1 MSEIVESLFGVSPE
15 RYRQQQDIALQR
27 EALAYAQL
35 NPMQRAEAGIYAGAR
50 QLGSGIG
57 RMLGGEDPGMRRVT
71 EQDQIIRSIN
81 LNDPETYGP
90 AAQRAS
96 QMGHTELAMKILQ
109 ASDAAFQRRESQ
121 NIDEAFRRYGDAPA
135 VAPAAPASIAPA
147 PVPTQP
153 NVGFGTTGVPG
164 VGMKL
169 PFADSLATRLNP
181 TTGEVEPVPLR
192 ENQAAAG
199 LFDKLNKT
207 YSPVFGTLA
216 LTAPQILT
224 RLNNKLA
231 ALTDNP
237 PEGMTPQMRAEMIAA
252 TKEEII
258 ATAEGK
264 REMLTPTNAMA
275 PQAAP
280 SAAPAIGLE
289 SKLEKLISDRRIFA
303 SQRPTKPGDV
313 NRVNNTIKGIDEEIK
328 RLTELNSPLAKVIAD
343 RDKFPPGDPR
353 RKPFDDFIEKETQL
367 VDRTITIGNRVLD
380 AKTMKVLY
388 TAPDA
393 TPAAIAEFKAFE
405 ALPENE
411 KKAYLELQ
419 KVKRPTPKIEIT
431 NAMPGDKNLA
441 DIPAFR
447 ASVQRTIEPQLKTIT
462 ATEQALTAINDSLAT
477 SNFAAYRA
485 AQVQF
490 ARAISGAGDLSQ
502 KELKAAG
509 ADPSLLGGTAD
520 YLSTVFSST
529 PTADTQKKIRST
541 LQAIQTVARKQA
553 QGEVDQQKAMA
564 LRSPGYNPDAVNEAL
579 KFPQLQAEA
588 AARAPIY
595 AVNPDTKQRI
605 MSTDGGST
613 WSPVR

>member
-1 MSEIVESLFGVSPE
+1 MTQIVESLFGVSPE
-15 RYRQQQDIALQR
+15 RYQEQKDAALQQ
-27 EALAYAQL
+27 EALTYAQL
-35 NPMQRAEAGIYAGAR
+35 NPRQRASAGIYAGAR
-50 QLGSGIG
+50 GLASGIG

-81 LNDPETYGP
+81 LNDPETFGP

-109 ASDAAFQRRESQ
+109 AGETAFQRRENQS
-121 NIDEAFRRYGDAPA
+121 IDEVFRKYRGGA
-135 VAPAAPASIAPA
+135 APAAVEPAAAPMPVAPVPAQPIANVGDPYLRRSIIENPERREDQVPAGQMEQRYVTQADLDLIKNYTGPKVQLPPA
-147 PVPTQP
+147 PV
-153 NVGFGTTGVPG
+153 
-164 VGMKL
+164 
-169 PFADSLATRLNP
+169 AS
-181 TTGEVEPVPLR
+181 
-192 ENQAAAG
+192 
-199 LFDKLNKT
+199 
-207 YSPVFGTLA
+207 
-216 LTAPQILT
+216 
-224 RLNNKLA
+224 
-231 ALTDNP
+231 
-237 PEGMTPQMRAEMIAA
+237 
-252 TKEEII
+252 
-258 ATAEGK
+258 
-264 REMLTPTNAMA
+264 AMA
-275 PQAAP
+275 PAAV
-280 SAAPAIGLE
+280 SAIGLE
-289 SKLEKLISDRRIFA
+289 GKLEKLVSDRRIFA

-343 RDKFPPGDPR
+343 RDKYPPGDPR

-380 AKTMKVLY
+380 AKTKAVLY
-388 TAPDA
+388 IAPDA
-393 TPAAIAEFKAFE
+393 TPAAIAEYKAFE
-405 ALPENE
+405 ALPKNE
-411 KKAYLELQ
+411 QEAFLKLQ
-419 KVKRPTPKIEIT
+419 AAKRPTPKIEIT

>member
-1 MSEIVESLFGVSPE
+1 MTQIVESLFGVSPE
-15 RYRQQQDIALQR
+15 RYQEQKDAALQQ

-35 NPMQRAEAGIYAGAR
+35 DPYQRATAGIYAGAR
-50 QLGSGIG
+50 GLASGIG

-81 LNDPETYGP
+81 LNDPETFGP

-121 NIDEAFRRYGDAPA
+121 NMDEAFRVYGGAPA
-135 VAPAAPASIAPA
+135 RSAAPAPA
-147 PVPTQP
+147 PV
-153 NVGFGTTGVPG
+153 
-164 VGMKL
+164 
-169 PFADSLATRLNP
+169 A
-181 TTGEVEPVPLR
+181 
-192 ENQAAAG
+192 
-199 LFDKLNKT
+199 
-207 YSPVFGTLA
+207 
-216 LTAPQILT
+216 
-224 RLNNKLA
+224 
-231 ALTDNP
+231 
-237 PEGMTPQMRAEMIAA
+237 MTPAPAQPIAKIGDPYLRRSIIQNPERREDQVPAGQMEQKFVTQADLDLIKNY
-252 TKEEII
+252 T
-258 ATAEGK
+258 GPQVQLPSD
-264 REMLTPTNAMA
+264 LT
-275 PQAAP
+275 
-280 SAAPAIGLE
+280 AAPAPVASAMGLE

-328 RLTELNSPLAKVIAD
+328 RLTELNSPLAKLIKD
-343 RDKFPPGDPR
+343 RDKLPAGDPR
-353 RKPFDDFIEKETQL
+353 IAIYDNAIKKESQYADKEITPPA
-367 VDRTITIGNRVLD
+367 VGGDRTAIAQELYD
-380 AKTMKVLY
+380 KTFDKL
-388 TAPDA
+388 
-393 TPAAIAEFKAFE
+393 TPAQRAVVNRKVEAEE
-405 ALPENE
+405 A
-411 KKAYLELQ
+411 
-419 KVKRPTPKIEIT
+419 KRAPKIEVK
-431 NAMPGDKNLA
+431 NVMPGDKNLA

>member
-1 MSEIVESLFGVSPE
+1 MTQIVESLFGVSPE
-15 RYRQQQDIALQR
+15 RYRQQQDVALQQ

-50 QLGSGIG
+50 QLAGGIG

-96 QMGHTELAMKILQ
+96 QMGHTDLAMKILQ
-109 ASDAAFQRRESQ
+109 AGETAFQRRENQ
-121 NIDEAFRRYGDAPA
+121 NIDEVFRKYRGG
-135 VAPAAPASIAPA
+135 AAPAP
-147 PVPTQP
+147 PVPTPTPTPMAADLPTFDSMQP
-153 NVGFGTTGVPG
+153 NVGAGTTGIPG
-164 VGMKL
+164 DAI
-169 PFADSLATRLNP
+169 PNLAKSGTRFNTL
-181 TTGEVEPVPLR
+181 TGEFEPVPDR
-192 ENQAAAG
+192 DQAAAG
-199 LFDKLNKT
+199 LFDTKTKT

-216 LTAPQILT
+216 LTAPQILI

-237 PEGMTPQMRAEMIAA
+237 PEGMTPQMREQMIAA
-252 TKEEII
+252 TKEEI
-258 ATAEGK
+258 T
-264 REMLTPTNAMA
+264 RLTPNAMA

-280 SAAPAIGLE
+280 SAAQAPVASAIGLE
-289 SKLEKLISDRRIFA
+289 GKLEKLRNDRKIYE
-303 SQRPTKPGDV
+303 SLRPTRPGDV
-313 NRVNNTIKGIDEEIK
+313 SRVTNTIKGIDEEIK
-328 RLTELNSPLAKVIAD
+328 RLTETNSTLAKLFAERD
-343 RDKFPPGDPR
+343 RLPPGDPR
-353 RKPFDDFIEKETQL
+353 IQIYDRAIKKESENVEKEPTPPAVGGDRTGIALELYDKPFDKL
-367 VDRTITIGNRVLD
+367 
-380 AKTMKVLY
+380 
-388 TAPDA
+388 
-393 TPAAIAEFKAFE
+393 TPAQRAVVNKKVAEEQAKNA
-405 ALPENE
+405 
-411 KKAYLELQ
+411 
-419 KVKRPTPKIEIT
+419 PKIEVK
-431 NAMPGDKNLA
+431 NVMPGDKNLA

-490 ARAISGAGDLSQ
+490 ARAISGAGDLNQ

-541 LQAIQTVARKQA
+541 LQAIRSVSQKQA
-553 QGEVDQQKAMA
+553 SNEVDQQRKMA
-564 LRSPGYNPDAVNEAL
+564 LRSPGYNAEAVNEAL
-579 KFPQLQAEA
+579 NFPQLQAGAATSAGGDLAAQA
-588 AARAPIY
+588 AAELARR
-595 AVNPDTKQRI
+595 K
-605 MSTDGGST
+605 GGK
-613 WSPVR
+613 

>member
-1 MSEIVESLFGVSPE
+1 MTQIVESLFGVSPE
-15 RYRQQQDIALQR
+15 RYQEQKDAALQQ
-27 EALAYAQL
+27 EALAYAKL
-35 NPMQRAEAGIYAGAR
+35 DPYERATAGIYAGAR
-50 QLGSGIG
+50 GLASGIG

-71 EQDQIIRSIN
+71 EQDQIIRSID

-121 NIDEAFRRYGDAPA
+121 NMDEAFRVYGGAPA
-135 VAPAAPASIAPA
+135 RSAAPASIAPA
-147 PVPTQP
+147 PAPVAMAPAPAKPIVKIGDPYLLRSIIQNPERREDQVPAGQMEQKFVTQADLDLIKNYTGP
-153 NVGFGTTGVPG
+153 QVQLLSDLTTPAA
-164 VGMKL
+164 
-169 PFADSLATRLNP
+169 PA
-181 TTGEVEPVPLR
+181 PV
-192 ENQAAAG
+192 A
-199 LFDKLNKT
+199 
-207 YSPVFGTLA
+207 S
-216 LTAPQILT
+216 
-224 RLNNKLA
+224 
-231 ALTDNP
+231 
-237 PEGMTPQMRAEMIAA
+237 
-252 TKEEII
+252 
-258 ATAEGK
+258 
-264 REMLTPTNAMA
+264 AMA
-275 PQAAP
+275 PQVP
-280 SAAPAIGLE
+280 LSVAPAIGLE
-289 SKLEKLISDRRIFA
+289 GKVEKLINDRRIFA

-328 RLTELNSPLAKVIAD
+328 RLTELNSPLAKLIKD
-343 RDKFPPGDPR
+343 RDKLPAGDPR
-353 RKPFDDFIEKETQL
+353 IAIYDNAIKKESQYADKEITPPAVG
-367 VDRTITIGNRVLD
+367 VDRTAIAQELYD
-380 AKTMKVLY
+380 KTFDKL
-388 TAPDA
+388 
-393 TPAAIAEFKAFE
+393 TPAQRAVVNKRVEEEQA
-405 ALPENE
+405 
-411 KKAYLELQ
+411 KKA
-419 KVKRPTPKIEIT
+419 PKIEVK
-431 NAMPGDKNLA
+431 NVMPGDKNLA

-462 ATEQALTAINDSLAT
+462 ATEQALTAIDDSLAT

-541 LQAIQTVARKQA
+541 LQAIQTVARRQA
-553 QGEVDQQKAMA
+553 QGEVNQQKAMA

-588 AARAPIY
+588 TARAPIY
-595 AVNPDTKQRI
+595 AVNPDTKARI

>member
-15 RYRQQQDIALQR
+15 RYKQQQDVALQR

-35 NPMQRAEAGIYAGAR
+35 NPIQRAEAGIYAGAR

-81 LNDPETYGP
+81 LNDPETFGP

-109 ASDAAFQRRESQ
+109 AGETAFQRRENQ
-121 NIDEAFRRYGDAPA
+121 NIDEVFRKYRGSA
-135 VAPAAPASIAPA
+135 APAAVEPAAAPMPVPAQPIANVGDPYLRRSIIQNPERREDQVPAGQMEQRYVTQADLDLIKNYTGPKVQLPPDLTAAPAPA
-147 PVPTQP
+147 PV
-153 NVGFGTTGVPG
+153 
-164 VGMKL
+164 
-169 PFADSLATRLNP
+169 AS
-181 TTGEVEPVPLR
+181 
-192 ENQAAAG
+192 
-199 LFDKLNKT
+199 
-207 YSPVFGTLA
+207 
-216 LTAPQILT
+216 
-224 RLNNKLA
+224 
-231 ALTDNP
+231 
-237 PEGMTPQMRAEMIAA
+237 
-252 TKEEII
+252 
-258 ATAEGK
+258 
-264 REMLTPTNAMA
+264 AMA
-275 PQAAP
+275 PAAV
-280 SAAPAIGLE
+280 SAIDT
-289 SKLEKLISDRRIFA
+289 KNTVEKLRNDRKIYE
-303 SQRPTKPGDV
+303 SLRPTRPGDV
-313 NRVNNTIKGIDEEIK
+313 SRVTNTIKGIDEEIK
-328 RLTELNSPLAKVIAD
+328 RLTETNSPLAKLFAE
-343 RDKFPPGDPR
+343 RDKLLPGDPR
-353 RKPFDDFIEKETQL
+353 IQIYDRAIKKESENVEKEPTPPAVGVDRTGIALELYDKPFDKL
-367 VDRTITIGNRVLD
+367 
-380 AKTMKVLY
+380 
-388 TAPDA
+388 
-393 TPAAIAEFKAFE
+393 TPAQRAVVNKKVAEEQAKNA
-405 ALPENE
+405 
-411 KKAYLELQ
+411 
-419 KVKRPTPKIEIT
+419 PKIEVK
-431 NAMPGDKNLA
+431 NVMPGDKNLA

-541 LQAIQTVARKQA
+541 LQAIQTVARRQA

-564 LRSPGYNPDAVNEAL
+564 LRSPGYIPDAVSEAL

-588 AARAPIY
+588 APAAATAPIY
-595 AVNPDTKQRI
+595 ARNPDTNKRI

>member
-27 EALAYAQL
+27 EALDYAKL
-35 NPMQRAEAGIYAGAR
+35 DPYQRATAGIYAGAR
-50 QLGSGIG
+50 GLASGIG

-81 LNDPETYGP
+81 LNDPETFGP

-121 NIDEAFRRYGDAPA
+121 NIDEAFRRYGGVPA
-135 VAPAAPASIAPA
+135 VAPAAPAPAPA

-153 NVGFGTTGVPG
+153 NVGLGTTGVPG

-199 LFDKLNKT
+199 LFDKLTKT

-289 SKLEKLISDRRIFA
+289 GKVEKLLNERRIFA
-303 SQRPTKPGDV
+303 SQRPTRPGDV
-313 NRVNNTIKGIDEEIK
+313 SRVTNTIKDIDEEIK
-328 RLTELNSPLAKVIAD
+328 RLTETNSPLAKLIAD
-343 RDKFPPGDPR
+343 RDKYPPGDPR
-353 RKPFDDFIEKETQL
+353 RKPFDAAIEKDTQIP
-367 VDRTITIGNRVLD
+367 DRTITIGNRVLD

-393 TPAAIAEFKAFE
+393 PPAAIAEWTAFQAMPKNQQDSFLRLQAAKRPSTTINLPNEGERKAATLANRLNFSVDQINQAIGVDPTAAMPNTSVE
-405 ALPENE
+405 IARFLSRSEMIPNQMTSAQRQIVESAQLDILDAALTLGTGAAYTQAQLEGYRKSYFPQIGDKPENVIA
-411 KKAYLELQ
+411 KRARLQ
-419 KVKRPTPKIEIT
+419 NILRSAEIASGRAKVPTP
-431 NAMPGDKNLA
+431 
-441 DIPAFR
+441 IPESG
-447 ASVQRTIEPQLKTIT
+447 ASLSSIIT
-462 ATEQALTAINDSLAT
+462 AP
-477 SNFAAYRA
+477 
-485 AQVQF
+485 
-490 ARAISGAGDLSQ
+490 
-502 KELKAAG
+502 
-509 ADPSLLGGTAD
+509 PS
-520 YLSTVFSST
+520 
-529 PTADTQKKIRST
+529 K
-541 LQAIQTVARKQA
+541 
-553 QGEVDQQKAMA
+553 
-564 LRSPGYNPDAVNEAL
+564 
-579 KFPQLQAEA
+579 
-588 AARAPIY
+588 
-595 AVNPDTKQRI
+595 
-605 MSTDGGST
+605 
-613 WSPVR
+613 